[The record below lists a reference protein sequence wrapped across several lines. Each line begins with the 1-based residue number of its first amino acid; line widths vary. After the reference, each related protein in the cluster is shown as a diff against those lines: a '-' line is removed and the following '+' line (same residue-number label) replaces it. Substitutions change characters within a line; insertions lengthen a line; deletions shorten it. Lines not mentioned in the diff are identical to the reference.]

1 MMWTNEILCEDVEQ
15 IVIENL
21 FSRFTVLFLTRLVCV
36 RARANARMRVPRLEE
51 HTGIYDLLE
60 RGGDASPARTGSE

>member
-51 HTGIYDLLE
+51 HTGI
-60 RGGDASPARTGSE
+60 